1 MSAYWSR
8 GIADLETYVPGEQP
22 QDRKYVKLNTNEN
35 PYPPSP
41 AVIEA
46 IGKANDGS
54 LRLYPDP
61 SCLKLR
67 EAIAGRYGL
76 GVDEVFVG
84 NGSDEVLA
92 FAFAAF
98 LDHDEPIL
106 FPDISYS
113 FYPVYAHFFKLKSQT
128 IPLNGDFSFPVEK
141 FLVDNGGVVIC
152 NPNAPTSMCLP
163 LREVERM
170 VAHNLALG
178 RVAVVDEAYIDFG
191 GESAVGLVEKY
202 PNLLVVQT
210 LSKSRSLA
218 GLRVGYAMGHADLIE
233 GLDRVKSSINSYT
246 LDRLALSGA
255 IATFGD
261 EEHFQTTRAKIIAT
275 RERASAGLRAMGFR
289 VADSAANFIF
299 VSHERVRAEE
309 LYARFKEK
317 RILVRYFRKPRID
330 NHLRVSVGTDEDMD
344 FFMKAL
350 SEILGSAAS
359 S

>member
-1 MSAYWSR
+1 MR
-8 GIADLETYVPGEQP
+8 GASFT
-22 QDRKYVKLNTNEN
+22 
-35 PYPPSP
+35 
-41 AVIEA
+41 
-46 IGKANDGS
+46 
-54 LRLYPDP
+54 
-61 SCLKLR
+61 R
-67 EAIAGRYGL
+67 ERHL
-76 GVDEVFVG
+76 
-84 NGSDEVLA
+84 
-92 FAFAAF
+92 
-98 LDHDEPIL
+98 
-106 FPDISYS
+106 
-113 FYPVYAHFFKLKSQT
+113 
-128 IPLNGDFSFPVEK
+128 
-141 FLVDNGGVVIC
+141 
-152 NPNAPTSMCLP
+152 
-163 LREVERM
+163 
-170 VAHNLALG
+170 
-178 RVAVVDEAYIDFG
+178 
-191 GESAVGLVEKY
+191 
-202 PNLLVVQT
+202 
-210 LSKSRSLA
+210 
-218 GLRVGYAMGHADLIE
+218 GHADLIE

-309 LYARFKEK
+309 LYARLKEK